1 MVEASVEDYNEGMVA
16 CSEAAQ
22 MWMKVCGI

>member
-1 MVEASVEDYNEGMVA
+1 MTEASIEDYKEGMVA
-16 CSEAAQ
+16 CSEAAK